1 MGADAALINAL
12 TRAEY
17 AKNVP
22 DYSKIFEM
30 SYGGVD
36 AIMKGTLSA
45 VQSISTAVSEKNKM
59 EAKKQEVIAEDLKAW
74 KEGVLNNFDTTVN
87 GFYKQIAIREDGG
100 KEAGMNPAMQKYA
113 WDYMEGVR
121 GELEG
126 LVNQPKTRETA
137 KGIMDLESKAQKF
150 IDGLVG
156 MRGDLLTFAQQ
167 AGSSNSESSVNKEAT
182 LAWDGGD
189 GMEMA
194 SRLFKLDEEGWK
206 GITPGMDEKGMFANI
221 DQQVVL
227 SKEELI
233 SGNNPEG
240 IKYFPDIAEKMVND
254 GDNVMIKTTKLYSSD
269 LSKLVQWKDEEG
281 STAIMTEVTTGAE
294 MADTDD
300 IKTRVALGDL
310 TLDETT
316 GQWRDVNGNPIF
328 DLEGVKDNIAKNIRT
343 SDSGDK
349 KENLYDM
356 IYREFNGQGSSYAES
371 TKNHPVIKTARYSG
385 IAVSSLVQDLPAD
398 ADGDGDV
405 ELTSDGS
412 GGWVDESGNAVLDTD
427 WQELQGKLLKPRTQ
441 EEKDAVAEDIAWY
454 FAKQSESK
462 FNEKVSLLNRVK
474 VKNDEVSNKTELT
487 YAQLEKRDRGTKA
500 AKKIDD
506 LVKNENRSIL
516 DLKGTIGKEF
526 DIEQEGNE
534 YVIYKKYQGG
544 QSESIRFNINDQN
557 ALSDAL
563 FEYSGSDDYYKKG
576 KYNKYEYQEGDTKE
590 NPILKE
596 DSQSKGEE
604 GKYYK
609 LGKLGIYQYIN
620 GKYKKVGSEGEE
632 ESSVNSAAD
641 FN

>member
-1 MGADAALINAL
+1 MGADAAVINAL

-59 EAKKQEVIAEDLKAW
+59 EAKKQDVIAEDLKAW

-100 KEAGMNPAMQKYA
+100 KEAGMNPAMQKFA

-126 LVNQPKTRETA
+126 LINQPKTRETA

-156 MRGDLLTFAQQ
+156 MRGDFLTFAQQ
-167 AGSSNSESSVNKEAT
+167 TGSSNSESSVNKEAT

-221 DQQVVL
+221 DRQVVL
-227 SKEELI
+227 SKEELLEKGYNEFTADELI
-233 SGNNPEG
+233 KHGGNTEVVT
-240 IKYFPDIAEKMVND
+240 E
-254 GDNVMIKTTKLYSSD
+254 KLYSSE

-281 STAIMTEVTTGAE
+281 STAIMTEVTAGAD

-300 IKTRVALGDL
+300 IKMRIALGDL

-316 GQWRDVNGNPIF
+316 GQWRDINGNPIF
-328 DLEGVKDNIAKNIRT
+328 DTEGVKDNIAKNIRT
-343 SDSGDK
+343 SDSGDD

-356 IYREFNGQGSSYAES
+356 IYREFNGQGSSYAEA
-371 TKNHPVIKTARYSG
+371 TQNHPVIRTARYAG
-385 IAVSSLVQDLPAD
+385 VTVGDLGPAD
-398 ADGDGDV
+398 ADGDLDV
-405 ELTSDGS
+405 ELTPDGS

-462 FNEKVSLLNRVK
+462 FNEKVSLLNRAK
-474 VKNDEVSNKTELT
+474 EKNDEISNKTDLT
-487 YAQLEKRDRGTKA
+487 PAQLERRDRGTKA

-506 LVKNENRSIL
+506 LVKDENRSIL
-516 DLKGTIGKEF
+516 DLKLAISKEY
-526 DIEQEGNE
+526 DIAEDDGE
-534 YVIYKKYQGG
+534 YVVYKRYQGG
-544 QSESIRFNINDQN
+544 QDEFIRFNMNDKN

-563 FEYSGSDDYYKKG
+563 FEYSGSDKYYRKG
-576 KYNKYEYQEGDTKE
+576 SYDIYKAESEDFNPEGIGTKE
-590 NPILKE
+590 DPITRERK
-596 DSQSKGEE
+596 KGEE
-604 GKYYK
+604 LNPGEYWKSPN
-609 LGKLGIYQYIN
+609 GILWMVN
-620 GKYKKVGSEGEE
+620 ENKKWVE
-632 ESSVNSAAD
+632 VK
-641 FN
+641 